1 MAWLHA
7 LTPTRRDLEAFVR
20 ADGWEPKPTARGK
33 ARGDHDRYRKRLPD
47 GSVLNTKISHPVD
60 DTSLGTLWESTIR
73 PLQLQVTEEQFWDCI
88 ASGKPVDRSNPYIG
102 DPVASDLPT
111 GDLRTLAGRYLRVY
125 GDAVDEMGLREIIRR
140 LNEIRRRRK
149 G

>member
-1 MAWLHA
+1 VAWLHA
-7 LTPTRRDLEAFVR
+7 VTPSRRDLETFVR
-20 ADGWEPKPTARGK
+20 ADGWEPKPTGRG
-33 ARGDHDRYRKRLPD
+33 RTSGDHDRYRKRLPD

-73 PLQLQVTEEQFWDCI
+73 TLQLEVTEEQFWDCI

-111 GDLRTLAGRYLRVY
+111 GDLRTLAGRYLGVY

-140 LNEIRRRRK
+140 LNEIRRRRE